1 MTKFSLVFALFVAL
15 SASPA
20 FSQVSPPVLK
30 VEDGGTGA
38 SSAPSAR
45 TNLGAAAA
53 GVNSDITSLSG
64 LATPLPTSEGGTGAT
79 GGVSPTGSLT
89 TTPETVINVAD
100 YGGCSGSPSSDTAN
114 LNSALAAARNS
125 TAYTNNQPVRVVGG
139 FSSNGVA
146 CAVTQVNATGF
157 TRFGAG
163 ARLVIEDLTLACS
176 GSGDICLDTL
186 GSLSVQFNKVTI
198 IGSASS
204 PPMIGLQEGNIAP
217 ASYACCIHTHYG
229 LEIVGSFTFTGIYSA
244 ASESTTYYS
253 PIVRNNGANLG
264 VIGSLG
270 AISGGSGYRNG
281 VYTNVSLVGS
291 ATGVG
296 AVATIQ
302 VSGGTVTNVTLANQ
316 GKQYAI
322 GDSLTASAA
331 SLGGSGAGFSVPV
344 ANIGQFAMVL
354 DGQNHWGV
362 SSSFQTVNW
371 PADTY
376 YTFTENNIIG
386 GSLRFYGAAYTGAPL
401 WMASVEGLRTAHLYL
416 AQAASGPCV
425 SLFDNDAT
433 YTLHN
438 ISETL
443 EIECETSAAG
453 YDVQLTG
460 SNPTPNVSGLNVLD
474 QLSTVNTAILGVDS
488 GITAVTA
495 HGAKVILGHSATNV
509 PLFGIGSAAL
519 WNFDGAVS
527 LPLAWEYNAPSSALV
542 SGVSGGVPTAGGG
555 PLDFMTSTSGV
566 SGAYSCAR
574 RLSFAYNGPLCN
586 VRRASDSASVDLY
599 PSAAGVIDKSAITTF
614 CANTSCYIVTEY
626 DQSGNGNVAR
636 NTTAATQPALV
647 IEGSALNYAVCGT
660 WGDGGNT
667 SLAVS
672 ANSAINNLFS
682 SSGFASVVANK
693 TTAITN
699 SMRLLSRLSGSSG
712 WEISGA
718 YTAGYGFPQFTMG
731 ATSGFGQWVSSSAM
745 PATGAR
751 IYDVSYNYAL
761 LSNVP
766 TLGVNG
772 VAASYQSTVQPS
784 GSIGDSSN
792 LIIGNNSAGG
802 YGWPGDICEVV
813 LARQALSATQIEAI
827 RRNEAVFYGLFG
839 VR

>member
-1 MTKFSLVFALFVAL
+1 
-15 SASPA
+15 
-20 FSQVSPPVLK
+20 VLK
-30 VEDGGTGA
+30 IEDGGTGA
-38 SSAPSAR
+38 SSPATAR
-45 TNLGAAAA
+45 ANLGAAAA
-53 GVNSDITSLSG
+53 GPNGDISSLSG
-64 LATPLPTSEGGTGAT
+64 LTTPLPPSEGGTGAT

-125 TAYTNNQPVRVVGG
+125 TAYANNQPVRVVGG
-139 FSSNGVA
+139 FSATGVA

-157 TRFGAG
+157 TRFGGG
-163 ARLVIEDLTLACS
+163 ARLLIDDLTLSCS

-229 LEIVGSFTFTGIYSA
+229 LEIIGSFTFGGIYSA

-264 VIGSLG
+264 VIGTLG
-270 AISGGSGYRNG
+270 AISGGSGYVNG
-281 VYTNVSLVGS
+281 VYSNVSLTGS
-291 ATGVG
+291 ATGAG
-296 AVATIQ
+296 AVASIQ
-302 VSGGTVTNVTLANQ
+302 VSGGTVTGVTLTNQ

-331 SLGGSGAGFSVPV
+331 SLGGSGAGFNVPV

-362 SSSFQTVNW
+362 TSSFQTVNW

-386 GSLRFYGAAYTGAPL
+386 GSLRYYGASFMGAPL

-416 AQAASGPCV
+416 AQSASGPCV
-425 SLFDNDAT
+425 SLFDNNAT
-433 YTLHN
+433 YSLHN

-443 EIECETSAAG
+443 EIECESSAAS
-453 YDVQLTG
+453 YDVELTG
-460 SNPTPNVSGLNVLD
+460 SNPTPNVSGLTVFD
-474 QLSTVNTAILGVDS
+474 QLSTVNTAILGVDA
-488 GITAVTA
+488 GITAITA
-495 HGAKVILGHSATNV
+495 HGASVTLGHSATNV

-519 WNFDGAVS
+519 WNFDGAVN
-527 LPLAWEYNAPSSALV
+527 LPFAWEYNAPSSSLV
-542 SGVSGGVPTAGGG
+542 SGASGGVPSTGGG
-555 PLDFMTSTSGV
+555 PLDFLTSTSGV

-574 RLSFAYNGPLCN
+574 RLSFSYNGPLCN
-586 VRRASDSASVDLY
+586 VRRSSDAASVDFY
-599 PSAAGVIDKSAITTF
+599 PNAAGVIDKSAISTF

-636 NTTAATQPALV
+636 NTNASTQPALV
-647 IEGSALNYAVCGT
+647 IEGAALNYALCGA
-660 WGDGGNT
+660 WGNGGNA
-667 SLAVS
+667 SLTVS
-672 ANSAINNLFS
+672 ANSAINNLFFS
-682 SSGFASVVANK
+682 AGFASVVSNK
-693 TTAITN
+693 TATITN

-718 YTAGYGFPQFTMG
+718 YTSGYGFPQFTIG
-731 ATSGFGQWVSSSAM
+731 ATGGSGQWVSSSPM
-745 PATGAR
+745 PATGAQ
-751 IYDVSYNYAL
+751 IYDLSYNYTL

-766 TLGVNG
+766 ALGVNG
-772 VAASYQSTVQPS
+772 VSASYQNAVQPS
-784 GSIGDSSN
+784 GSIGDTNN
-792 LIIGNNSAGG
+792 LIIGNNSTGG

-813 LARQALSATQIEAI
+813 LARQALSAAQIEAI
-827 RRNEAVFYGLFG
+827 RRNQAVFYGLSG